1 MKKIVYCLSFFFAF
15 ELHAQDT
22 VYAKKIIADLCS
34 PKMAGRGY
42 VNKGD
47 KKAANYIKK
56 EFVKL
61 GLKKANSNSYY
72 QPFSFPVNTF
82 PKTVEVEYN
91 GKKLIAGVDFII
103 NADCN
108 YFEFDGEVDFIQTS
122 EMNDSNH
129 YDFKGFRLQNVIIDT
144 LFKKNEKAAI
154 NWKKYST
161 DYKKQ
166 LIIKLTNDKL
176 TYTSSYEL
184 KKNCLITLKSSVF
197 NRDSKSH
204 FKIKIVNKFYQKY
217 TSQNVIGMI
226 EGTTH
231 KDSFIVFTAHYDHL
245 GKLGKTAYFPGANDN
260 ASGVAMMLNLAKY
273 FSKNPQ
279 KYSLLF
285 IAFSGEE
292 TGLIGSQY
300 YVRNPIIPL
309 ENMSFLINIDLM
321 GNGAEGVMAVN
332 GSVYKKQLEWLK
344 NINDKMNYLPQIKVR
359 GKAAN
364 SDHYYFSEAGVP
376 CFFFYLMGNYPY
388 YHDVF
393 DKPSNL
399 PLTNYSNA
407 FLLFRDFIIRLQ
419 N

>member
-1 MKKIVYCLSFFFAF
+1 MKYFAIFLSLFFFS
-15 ELHAQDT
+15 LLDAQDT

-34 PKMAGRGY
+34 PKFAGRGY
-42 VNKGD
+42 VNNGD
-47 KKAANYIKK
+47 KKAAKYIQKQ
-56 EFVKL
+56 FVKL
-61 GLKKANSNSYY
+61 GLKKANSNSYF
-72 QPFSFPVNTF
+72 QKFSFPVNTF

-103 NADCN
+103 NPDCN
-108 YFEFDGEVDFIQTS
+108 LFEFEGDVEFVSFN
-122 EMNDSNH
+122 EMTDSSH
-129 YDFKGFRLQNVIIDT
+129 YDTKGFRLQQAIIDT
-144 LFKKNEKAAI
+144 LVKNNEKSAI
-154 NWKKYST
+154 NWKKYSS

-166 LIIKLTNDKL
+166 LIVKLTNDKL
-176 TYTSSYEL
+176 TYSSSYQI
-184 KKNCLITLKSSVF
+184 KNNCVITLKSSVY
-197 NRDSKSH
+197 NRESKAH
-204 FKIKIVNKFYQKY
+204 FKINIVNKFYQKY
-217 TSQNVIGMI
+217 TSQNVLGMI
-226 EGTTH
+226 EGTTN

-245 GKLGKTAYFPGANDN
+245 GKLGKNAYFPGANDN

-300 YVRNPIIPL
+300 YVQNPIIPL

-332 GSVYKKQLEWLK
+332 GTVYKKQLEWLRT
-344 NINDKMNYLPQIKVR
+344 INDKMNYLPQIKVR

-376 CFFFYLMGNYPY
+376 SFFFYLMGNYPY
-388 YHDVF
+388 YHDVY

>member
-1 MKKIVYCLSFFFAF
+1 MKKYLLFIFIVFSTYSK
-15 ELHAQDT
+15 AQDT
-22 VYAKKIIADLCS
+22 VYARKIIADLCS

-42 VNKGD
+42 VNNGD
-47 KKAANYIKK
+47 KKAAKYIQK

-61 GLKKANSNSYY
+61 GLKKANSKSYF

-103 NADCN
+103 NPDCN
-108 YFEFDGEVDFIQTS
+108 FFEFEGDIEFILTN

-129 YDFKGFRLQNVIIDT
+129 YDFKGFRLQHVVIDT
-144 LFKKNEKAAI
+144 FIKSNEKAAI
-154 NWKKYST
+154 NWKKYSS

-176 TYTSSYEL
+176 TYSSSYQVRN
-184 KKNCLITLKSSVF
+184 NCVITLKSTVVS
-197 NRDSKSH
+197 RESKAH
-204 FKIKIVNKFYQKY
+204 FKIKIINKFHQKY
-217 TSQNVIGMI
+217 TSQNVLGMI

-245 GKLGKTAYFPGANDN
+245 GKLGNTAYFPGANDN

-300 YVRNPIIPL
+300 YVQNPIIPL

-332 GSVYKKQLEWLK
+332 GTVYKKQLEWLK

-376 CFFFYLMGNYPY
+376 SFFFYLMGNYPY

-393 DKPSNL
+393 DKPSVL
-399 PLTNYSNA
+399 PLTNFSNA
-407 FLLFRDFIIRLQ
+407 FFLFRDFIIRLQ